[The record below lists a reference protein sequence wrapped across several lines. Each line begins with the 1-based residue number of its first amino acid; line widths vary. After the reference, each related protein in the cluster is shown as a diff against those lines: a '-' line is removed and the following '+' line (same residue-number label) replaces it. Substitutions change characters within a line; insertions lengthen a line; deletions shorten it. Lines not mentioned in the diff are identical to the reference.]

1 MVVVLNV
8 VKFSALHLQMIH
20 VWKFAETELKYLLNA
35 MTGILLMVM
44 DAVPS
49 VKLKLGLFVKP
60 IKNLMQVI
68 IVISKGS
75 N

>member
-1 MVVVLNV
+1 
-8 VKFSALHLQMIH
+8 MIH
-20 VWKFAETELKYLLNA
+20 VRKFAETELKYLLNA

-60 IKNLMQVI
+60 IKNLMQMI